1 MACATKLGAVSFC
14 TAPALDPSY
23 SCIELVEYH
32 SEPQRMRRSP
42 VTLSS
47 IQMNTSP
54 SEGFTPDTGT
64 TYSGNDTTEQNVSTV
79 ELRQAFEEMF
89 LRQRQLEAELASMR
103 SAASRP
109 EAERP
114 QAAPVATPQEEVPL
128 STLMRT
134 LLQTLTATA
143 AANSAREPSG
153 PREWK
158 PPSWDGRADTF
169 RDYLLRI
176 RSSYRIRL
184 VVKPTL
190 LIEYY

>member
-1 MACATKLGAVSFC
+1 MSFC
-14 TAPALDPSY
+14 SASTLDPSY

-128 STLMRT
+128 STLMRI
-134 LLQTLTATA
+134 LLQTLTTTA
-143 AANSAREPSG
+143 ATNSAREPLG
-153 PREWK
+153 PKE
-158 PPSWDGRADTF
+158 
-169 RDYLLRI
+169 
-176 RSSYRIRL
+176 
-184 VVKPTL
+184 
-190 LIEYY
+190 